1 MNQVTLIGRLT
12 KDPELKYTQGGK
24 AVCKFNIA
32 VTREFN
38 REEAD
43 FIGCVAWDKRA
54 ETIAEYLRKGRRIA
68 IQGRLNV
75 RSYEQNG
82 ENKWITEVIVDKF
95 DFIDTNSN
103 STGGNYAP
111 QSGTTSNNQA
121 SEATSSTE
129 DNEEIIDDDDFPF

>member
-24 AVCKFNIA
+24 AFCKFNIA
-32 VTREFN
+32 VTREYN
-38 REEAD
+38 RDEAD

-111 QSGTTSNNQA
+111 QSGTTSNNQGI
-121 SEATSSTE
+121 EATSSTE

>member
-24 AVCKFNIA
+24 AFCKFNIA

-38 REEAD
+38 RDEAD

-111 QSGTTSNNQA
+111 QSGTTSNNQGI
-121 SEATSSTE
+121 EATSSTE

>member
-24 AVCKFNIA
+24 AFCKFSVA

-111 QSGTTSNNQA
+111 QSGTTSNNQGI
-121 SEATSSTE
+121 EATSSTE

>member
-12 KDPELKYTQGGK
+12 NDPELKYTQGGK
-24 AVCKFNIA
+24 AFCKFNIA

-38 REEAD
+38 RDEAD

-111 QSGTTSNNQA
+111 QSGTTSNNQGI
-121 SEATSSTE
+121 EATSSTE